1 MSINYKRMSN
11 LIEQEVSK
19 LPDLSASQRERLK
32 KLMDKVYLMEST
44 QSTSA
49 QSLIEEIMSEMILV
63 ADLWKAEGNQ

>member
-11 LIEQEVSK
+11 LIEQEVNK
-19 LPDLSASQRERLK
+19 LPDLSASQSERLK
-32 KLMDKVYLMEST
+32 KLMDKIYLMEST

-49 QSLIEEIMSEMILV
+49 QSLIEEIMSEISLV

>member
-1 MSINYKRMSN
+1 MSN

-32 KLMDKVYLMEST
+32 KLMDKIYLMEST

>member
-49 QSLIEEIMSEMILV
+49 QSLIEEIMSEMSLV